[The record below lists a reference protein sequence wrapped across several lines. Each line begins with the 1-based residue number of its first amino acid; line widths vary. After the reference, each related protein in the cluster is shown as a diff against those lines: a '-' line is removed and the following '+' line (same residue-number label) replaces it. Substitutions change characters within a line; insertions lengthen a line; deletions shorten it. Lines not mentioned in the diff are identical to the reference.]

1 MDKNLIGI
9 LLDDQYQIDTLIGV
23 GGMANVYKATDV
35 RSGRTVAVKMLKE
48 ECMAN
53 EELVRRFKNESKAIS
68 ILNHPNIVKVW
79 DVSTYEG
86 RPYIVM
92 EYIDGI
98 TLKEYLNQRGGPLTW
113 KEVVHFIS
121 KVLSAL
127 EHAHS
132 KGIVH
137 RDVKPQNIMLLADG
151 NIKMMDFGIARF
163 SRSQSHTISDKA
175 IGSVHYI
182 SPEQAK
188 GDLTGAT
195 ADIYSVGI
203 MMYEMLSG
211 RLPFL
216 SDSAVSIAIMQISDQ
231 AVPLNKVAPG
241 VPLGLQQITERAMA
255 KRPEDRYPTARAMLD
270 DLDAFKRNTN
280 IQFAPVQPVSPNTE
294 ENGGEK
300 QKQSR
305 SLNDQGAR
313 RQSASAPKPKE
324 VPVNAVTMAGI
335 QTKKLVNE
343 MATRMKQNNT
353 GRKKRKDFLPV
364 FAGMTLAFAVAA
376 FVLCFCIFATSTNPL
391 FSMREDMILGD
402 FVGLTAAEVQTVEGY
417 DKLNIVYEEVYNS
430 NHEAGVIYMQ
440 SPRAGR
446 TVKEGQT
453 VTLTVS
459 LGTQWVEVPNLLNWD
474 SSDAQDLLKENN
486 LAVRIN
492 YQMNDSVATGTVFQ
506 TEPAAG
512 TTVEANTVVTLYVAQ
527 AQVDLER
534 EVPSVE
540 GLELTEAKSLISA
553 AGLVPVIEEVP
564 STDPKDTVVSQ
575 SIAGG
580 SKVKILTRITLQVST
595 GVVEVPVGADRV
607 NLNDGGITFHRG
619 DEPVVCQVCGQQIW
633 EEWGDTFRCRNCG
646 SAIVW

>member
-1 MDKNLIGI
+1 MDKNLIGV
-9 LLDDQYQIDTLIGV
+9 LLDEQYQIDTLIGV
-23 GGMANVYKATDV
+23 GGMANVYKATDT
-35 RSGRTVAVKMLKE
+35 RSGKTVAVKMLKE
-48 ECMAN
+48 DCMAN
-53 EELVRRFKNESKAIS
+53 DELVRRFKNESKAIS

-188 GDLTGAT
+188 GDVTGAT

-211 RLPFL
+211 RLPFQ

-255 KRPEDRYPTARAMLD
+255 KQPEDRYPTARAMLD
-270 DLDAFKRNTN
+270 DLDAFKRNIN
-280 IQFAPVQPVSPNTE
+280 IQFAPVEPAAASGRTAEPE
-294 ENGGEK
+294 EK
-300 QKQSR
+300 KQSR
-305 SLNDQGAR
+305 SLNEQGAR
-313 RQSASAPKPKE
+313 RQPQTQHSATKQ
-324 VPVNAVTMAGI
+324 VPGLTMAGI

-343 MATRMKQNNT
+343 MASRFKQKNKN
-353 GRKKRKDFLPV
+353 KDFLPV

-391 FSMREDMILGD
+391 FSMREDMIVGD
-402 FVGLTAAEVQTVEGY
+402 FVGLTAAQAQEVEGY
-417 DKLNIVYEEVYNS
+417 NKLNIVYEEVYNS
-430 NHEAGVIYMQ
+430 NYEAGVIYMQ

-459 LGTQWVEVPNLLNWD
+459 LGTQWVEVPNLINWD
-474 SSDAQDLLKENN
+474 SSDAQEVLKENN
-486 LAVRIN
+486 LAVRVY
-492 YQMNDSVATGTVFQ
+492 YQMNDSVAAGTVFN
-506 TEPAAG
+506 TDPAAG
-512 TTVEANTVVTLYVAQ
+512 TSVEANTAVTLYVAQ
-527 AQVDLER
+527 AQVELER
-534 EVPSVE
+534 EVPYVE
-540 GLELTEAKSLISA
+540 GLELKEAKSLISD

-564 STDPKDTVVSQ
+564 STDPKDTVISQ
-575 SIAGG
+575 SIEAG
-580 SKVKILTRITLQVST
+580 SKVKVLSRVTLQVST
-595 GVVEVPVGADRV
+595 GELPVDPNADRHD
-607 NLNDGGITFHRG
+607 LAEGITFTRG
-619 DEPVVCQVCGQQIW
+619 DTYVVCQVCGRQLW
-633 EEWGDTFRCRNCG
+633 EEFGDTFRCKNCG